1 MEKKMNLPNSQVAAI
16 SSKEGYVDVYQAS
29 VKEDKL
35 LELEKMAKNLYP
47 YMIAGN
53 IKYVSIDLKYFD
65 FKKVNYGSELD
76 KTLLN
81 ELVDC
86 YDFQKDVLKNSLE
99 SLHDQYGDPFI
110 VSAYMNSIIED
121 GKRVIKIYFDFE
133 NWVEATINT
142 GLILK
147 V

>member
-1 MEKKMNLPNSQVAAI
+1 MSLPDSQVAAI
-16 SSKEGYVDVYQAS
+16 NSKEGYVDVYQ
-29 VKEDKL
+29 VLIKEDKL
-35 LELEKMAKNLYP
+35 SELEKMAKNLHP

-53 IKYVSIDLKYFD
+53 IRYISIDLKYFD
-65 FKKVNYGSELD
+65 FKKVNCGSELD
-76 KTLLN
+76 KILLN

-86 YDFQKDVLKNSLE
+86 YDFQKYVLENSLK

-110 VSAYMNSIIED
+110 VSAFMHSIIEN

-133 NWVEATINT
+133 NWVEAAINT
-142 GLILK
+142 VLILK

>member
-1 MEKKMNLPNSQVAAI
+1 MNLPNSQVAAI

-35 LELEKMAKNLYP
+35 SELEKMVKNLHP

-53 IKYVSIDLKYFD
+53 IRYVSIDLKYFD

-76 KTLLN
+76 KIFLN
-81 ELVDC
+81 DLVDC
-86 YDFQKDVLKNSLE
+86 YDFQKDVLENGLKSLY
-99 SLHDQYGDPFI
+99 DQYGDLFI
-110 VSAYMNSIIED
+110 VSAYMHSIVEN

-133 NWVEATINT
+133 N
-142 GLILK
+142 
-147 V
+147 

>member
-1 MEKKMNLPNSQVAAI
+1 MNLPNSQVAAI

>member
-1 MEKKMNLPNSQVAAI
+1 MNLPNSQVAAI
-16 SSKEGYVDVYQAS
+16 SSKEGYVDVYYVS

-35 LELEKMAKNLYP
+35 SELEKMAKNFHP
-47 YMIAGN
+47 YIIACN
-53 IKYVSIDLKYFD
+53 IRYISIDLKYFD
-65 FKKVNYGSELD
+65 FKKVNYGSELNE
-76 KTLLN
+76 TLLN
-81 ELVDC
+81 ELIDC
-86 YDFQKDVLKNSLE
+86 YDFQKDILENNLK

-133 NWVEATINT
+133 NWVEAVINT

>member
-1 MEKKMNLPNSQVAAI
+1 MSLPYSQVAAI
-16 SSKEGYVDVYQAS
+16 SSKEGYIDVYQVS
-29 VKEDKL
+29 IKEDKL
-35 LELEKMAKNLYP
+35 SELEKMAKNLHP

-53 IKYVSIDLKYFD
+53 IRYVSIDLKYFD

-76 KTLLN
+76 ETLLN

-86 YDFQKDVLKNSLE
+86 YDFEKDVLENNLK
-99 SLHDQYGDPFI
+99 SLHDQCGDPFV

-133 NWVEATINT
+133 NWVETVINT

>member
-1 MEKKMNLPNSQVAAI
+1 MILPDSQVAAI
-16 SSKEGYVDVYQAS
+16 NSKEGYVDVYQ
-29 VKEDKL
+29 VLIKEGRL
-35 LELEKMAKNLYP
+35 SELEKMAKNLHP

-86 YDFQKDVLKNSLE
+86 YDFQKDVLKNSLK

-121 GKRVIKIYFDFE
+121 GKIVIKIYFDFE
-133 NWVEATINT
+133 NWVEAVINT
-142 GLILK
+142 GLKLK

>member
-1 MEKKMNLPNSQVAAI
+1 MSLPDSQVAAI
-16 SSKEGYVDVYQAS
+16 NSKEGYVDVYQ
-29 VKEDKL
+29 VLIKEGRL
-35 LELEKMAKNLYP
+35 SELEKMAKNLHP

-76 KTLLN
+76 KALLN

-86 YDFQKDVLKNSLE
+86 YDFQKDVLKNSLK

>member
-1 MEKKMNLPNSQVAAI
+1 MSLPYSQVAAI
-16 SSKEGYVDVYQAS
+16 DSRKGYVDVYHVS

-35 LELEKMAKNLYP
+35 SELEKMTKNLHP

-53 IKYVSIDLKYFD
+53 IRHVSIDLKYFD

-81 ELVDC
+81 ELVDY
-86 YDFQKDVLKNSLE
+86 YDFQKDVLKNSLK

-110 VSAYMNSIIED
+110 VPAFMHSIIED

-133 NWVEATINT
+133 NWVEASINT

>member
-1 MEKKMNLPNSQVAAI
+1 MNLPNSQVAAI
-16 SSKEGYVDVYQAS
+16 SPKEGYIDVYQVS
-29 VKEDKL
+29 IKEGRL
-35 LELEKMAKNLYP
+35 SELEKMAKNLHP

-53 IKYVSIDLKYFD
+53 IRYVSIDLKYFD
-65 FKKVNYGSELD
+65 FKKVNYGSESD
-76 KTLLN
+76 EILLN
-81 ELVDC
+81 ELIDC
-86 YDFQKDVLKNSLE
+86 YDLQKDILENSLK

-133 NWVEATINT
+133 NLVKAVINT

>member
-1 MEKKMNLPNSQVAAI
+1 MNSANSQVAAI
-16 SSKEGYVDVYQAS
+16 SYKEGYVDVYQAS

-35 LELEKMAKNLYP
+35 SELEKMAKNLHA

-53 IKYVSIDLKYFD
+53 IRYVSIDLKYFD
-65 FKKVNYGSELD
+65 FKKVNYGSKLD
-76 KTLLN
+76 KILLN
-81 ELVDC
+81 DLADC
-86 YDFQKDVLKNSLE
+86 YDFQKDVLKNSLK

-110 VSAYMNSIIED
+110 ISAYMNSIIED

-133 NWVEATINT
+133 NWIEATINT

>member
-1 MEKKMNLPNSQVAAI
+1 MNLPNSQVAVI
-16 SSKEGYVDVYQAS
+16 SSKEGYVDVYQVS

-35 LELEKMAKNLYP
+35 SELEKMAKNLHP

-53 IKYVSIDLKYFD
+53 IRYVSIDLKYFD
-65 FKKVNYGSELD
+65 FKKVNYGSELN

-86 YDFQKDVLKNSLE
+86 YDFQKDILENSLK
-99 SLHDQYGDPFI
+99 SLHDQYGDPLI
-110 VSAYMNSIIED
+110 VSAFMHSIIENR
-121 GKRVIKIYFDFE
+121 KRVIKIYFDFE
-133 NWVEATINT
+133 NLVEAAINT

>member
-16 SSKEGYVDVYQAS
+16 SSKEGYVDVYPAS

-35 LELEKMAKNLYP
+35 SELEKMAKNLHP
-47 YMIAGN
+47 YIIAGN

-76 KTLLN
+76 KTPLN

-86 YDFQKDVLKNSLE
+86 YDFQKDVLKNSLK
-99 SLHDQYGDPFI
+99 SLHDQCGDPFI

-121 GKRVIKIYFDFE
+121 GKIVIKIYFDFE
-133 NWVEATINT
+133 NLVEATINT

>member
-1 MEKKMNLPNSQVAAI
+1 MNLPNSQVAAI
-16 SSKEGYVDVYQAS
+16 SSKEGYVDVYQVS
-29 VKEDKL
+29 IKEGRL
-35 LELEKMAKNLYP
+35 SELEKMAKNLHQ

-53 IKYVSIDLKYFD
+53 IRYVSIDLKYFD
-65 FKKVNYGSELD
+65 FKKINYGSELN

-86 YDFQKDVLKNSLE
+86 YDFQKDVLENNLK

-110 VSAYMNSIIED
+110 VSAFMHSIVED
-121 GKRVIKIYFDFE
+121 RKRVIKIYFDFE
-133 NWVEATINT
+133 NWVESVINT

>member
-1 MEKKMNLPNSQVAAI
+1 MNLPNSQVAAI

-35 LELEKMAKNLYP
+35 SELEKMAKNLYP

-53 IKYVSIDLKYFD
+53 IRHVSIDLKYFD

-86 YDFQKDVLKNSLE
+86 YDFQKDVLKNSLK
-99 SLHDQYGDPFI
+99 SLHDQYSDPFI
-110 VSAYMNSIIED
+110 VSAFMYSIVED

-133 NWVEATINT
+133 NWVEAAINT

>member
-1 MEKKMNLPNSQVAAI
+1 
-16 SSKEGYVDVYQAS
+16 
-29 VKEDKL
+29 
-35 LELEKMAKNLYP
+35 
-47 YMIAGN
+47 MIAGN
-53 IKYVSIDLKYFD
+53 IRYVSIDLKYFD

-86 YDFQKDVLKNSLE
+86 YDFQKDVLKNSLK

-110 VSAYMNSIIED
+110 VSAFMHSIIENR
-121 GKRVIKIYFDFE
+121 KRVIKIYFDFE
-133 NWVEATINT
+133 NWVEAAINT

>member
-1 MEKKMNLPNSQVAAI
+1 MNLSNSQTAAI
-16 SSKEGYVDVYQAS
+16 SSKDGYVDVYQVS
-29 VKEDKL
+29 IKKDKL
-35 LELEKMAKNLYP
+35 SELEKMAKNLHP

-53 IKYVSIDLKYFD
+53 IRYVSIDLKYFD
-65 FKKVNYGSELD
+65 FKKVNYGSELNE
-76 KTLLN
+76 TLLN

-86 YDFQKDVLKNSLE
+86 YDFQKDILKNNLM

-133 NWVEATINT
+133 NWVESAINT

>member
-1 MEKKMNLPNSQVAAI
+1 MNLPNSQIAAI

-35 LELEKMAKNLYP
+35 SELEKMAKNLYP

-86 YDFQKDVLKNSLE
+86 YDFQKDVLKNSLK

>member
-1 MEKKMNLPNSQVAAI
+1 MNLLNSQVAAI

-29 VKEDKL
+29 VKEGRL
-35 LELEKMAKNLYP
+35 SELEKMAKDLHP

-53 IKYVSIDLKYFD
+53 IRYVSIDLKYFD

-76 KTLLN
+76 KILLN
-81 ELVDC
+81 DLVDC
-86 YDFQKDVLKNSLE
+86 YDFQKGVLKNSLK

-110 VSAYMNSIIED
+110 VSAYMNSIVKD
-121 GKRVIKIYFDFE
+121 RKRVIKIYFDFE
-133 NWVEATINT
+133 NWVKAAINT

>member
-1 MEKKMNLPNSQVAAI
+1 MNLPNSQVAAI
-16 SSKEGYVDVYQAS
+16 SYKEGYVDVYHVS
-29 VKEDKL
+29 IKEERL
-35 LELEKMAKNLYP
+35 SELEKMAKNLHP

-53 IKYVSIDLKYFD
+53 IRYVPIDLKYFD
-65 FKKVNYGSELD
+65 FKKVNYESELD
-76 KTLLN
+76 KTL
-81 ELVDC
+81 
-86 YDFQKDVLKNSLE
+86 FQKDVLKNSLK

>member
-1 MEKKMNLPNSQVAAI
+1 MSLPDSQVAAI
-16 SSKEGYVDVYQAS
+16 NSKEGYVDIYQVS
-29 VKEDKL
+29 IKEGRL
-35 LELEKMAKNLYP
+35 SELEKMAKNLHP

-53 IKYVSIDLKYFD
+53 IRYVSIDLKYFD

-76 KTLLN
+76 ETLLN

-86 YDFQKDVLKNSLE
+86 YDFQKDQLENSLK
-99 SLHDQYGDPFI
+99 SFHDQYGDPFI
-110 VSAYMNSIIED
+110 VSAYMHSIIEN

-133 NWVEATINT
+133 NWVEVAINT

>member
-1 MEKKMNLPNSQVAAI
+1 MFLPNSQAAAI
-16 SSKEGYVDVYQAS
+16 SFKEGYVDVYHIS
-29 VKEDKL
+29 IKEEKL
-35 LELEKMAKNLYP
+35 SELEKMAKNLHS

-53 IKYVSIDLKYFD
+53 IRYVSIDLKYFD

-76 KTLLN
+76 ETLLN

-86 YDFQKDVLKNSLE
+86 YNFQKDQLENSLK
-99 SLHDQYGDPFI
+99 SFHDQYGDPFI
-110 VSAYMNSIIED
+110 ISAYMHSIIEN

-133 NWVEATINT
+133 NWVEATINA
-142 GLILK
+142 GLKLK

>member
-1 MEKKMNLPNSQVAAI
+1 MSLPDLQVAAI
-16 SSKEGYVDVYQAS
+16 NFKESYVDVYQVS
-29 VKEDKL
+29 IKEGRL
-35 LELEKMAKNLYP
+35 SELEKMAKNLHP

-53 IKYVSIDLKYFD
+53 IRYVSIDLKYFD
-65 FKKVNYGSELD
+65 FKKVNYDSELN

-86 YDFQKDVLKNSLE
+86 YDFQKDVLENSLK

-110 VSAYMNSIIED
+110 VSAFMYSIVED
-121 GKRVIKIYFDFE
+121 RKRVIKIYFDFE
-133 NWVEATINT
+133 NWVEAAINT

>member
-1 MEKKMNLPNSQVAAI
+1 MNLSNSQVAAI
-16 SSKEGYVDVYQAS
+16 SCKEDYVDVYQVS
-29 VKEDKL
+29 IKEERL
-35 LELEKMAKNLYP
+35 SELEKMAKNLHP

-53 IKYVSIDLKYFD
+53 IRYVSIDLKYFD
-65 FKKVNYGSELD
+65 FKKVNYGSELNE
-76 KTLLN
+76 TLLN
-81 ELVDC
+81 EFVDC
-86 YDFQKDVLKNSLE
+86 YDFQKDVLKNNLM

-110 VSAYMNSIIED
+110 VSAYMHFIVED

-133 NWVEATINT
+133 NWVEVAINT

>member
-1 MEKKMNLPNSQVAAI
+1 MNLPNSQVAAI
-16 SSKEGYVDVYQAS
+16 SPKEGYADVYQAS

-35 LELEKMAKNLYP
+35 LELEKMAKNLHP

-53 IKYVSIDLKYFD
+53 IRHVSIDLKYFD

-86 YDFQKDVLKNSLE
+86 YDFQKDVLKNSLK
-99 SLHDQYGDPFI
+99 SLYDQCGDPFI
-110 VSAYMNSIIED
+110 VSAFMHSIVED
-121 GKRVIKIYFDFE
+121 GKESLKFILTLRI
-133 NWVEATINT
+133 
-142 GLILK
+142 GLKLLLTLD
-147 V
+147 